1 MRKILDTTGFLCQG
15 KVNPRVIAASQ
26 RKGTHPM
33 TPARLSRLQEAAR
46 HPDKEDLQAAG
57 QSWRRCLEAA
67 AAFCQQGAIC
77 AQEK

>member
-1 MRKILDTTGFLCQG
+1 
-15 KVNPRVIAASQ
+15 
-26 RKGTHPM
+26 M
-33 TPARLSRLQEAAR
+33 TPARLARLQEAAR